1 MLTFEES
8 KVFEYYS
15 SVFKRLEK
23 QDGGYYPSR
32 HDPIAL
38 SETAS
43 HFNISEAEA
52 SRIFSEFSKH
62 AADLEMEKV
71 KKLPPAARKN
81 FLSKEL
87 MIFFATTRIFHF
99 IK

>member
-8 KVFEYYS
+8 KVFEYSS

-52 SRIFSEFSKH
+52 SRIFSEFSK
-62 AADLEMEKV
+62 D
-71 KKLPPAARKN
+71 
-81 FLSKEL
+81 FLSVFHCFQLFDE
-87 MIFFATTRIFHF
+87 IFSWNSRNTNYN
-99 IK
+99 